1 MKHSSK
7 LQISNQAKLT
17 ISLIFTLLLGLGG
30 GYLITS
36 RINQPQPEKTIES
49 GNKYVDFTHEV
60 YQTIQDN
67 YWQKLTDQDLT
78 QFFVLASEHITG
90 SQLGAGINSFE
101 QFEEKL
107 VEFLDEYQT
116 DQEKTE
122 FVTQL
127 ADVVLANLQPAG
139 RSRLYSKQKTKEL
152 GQRVAN
158 IDPETNHYQE
168 LEVDKNAD
176 EDKIEQAYQEKK
188 QELEKQASPSAQQEL
203 KRVEEAYQT
212 LADNNNRE
220 RYDEAGISPT
230 MQWQL
235 LSPQIFYLKIKKF
248 SPTTIQELTEITQ
261 KVDQGDELSSLILD
275 LRDNVGGAIDGLPYF
290 LGPFIGP
297 NQYAY
302 QFIQQGD
309 ITDFKTKTGWLPS
322 LERYKKIAILINDQT
337 QSSAEV
343 MASVLKKYNVGI
355 LVGTTTKGWGTIE
368 RVFPLENQLSSDE
381 EYSLFLVHHLTLR
394 ADGQP
399 IESNGVEPVIAISQ
413 TNWQKKLASYFD
425 NTDFVEA
432 VVEQFK

>member
-1 MKHSSK
+1 
-7 LQISNQAKLT
+7 
-17 ISLIFTLLLGLGG
+17 
-30 GYLITS
+30 
-36 RINQPQPEKTIES
+36 
-49 GNKYVDFTHEV
+49 

-67 YWQKLTDQDLT
+67 YWQKLNDQDLT
-78 QFFVLASEHITG
+78 QLFVLATERITG
-90 SQLGAGINSFE
+90 TQLGAGLNSPD

-107 VEFLDEYQT
+107 IELLAEHQT
-116 DQEKTE
+116 EQKKIE

-158 IDPETNHYQE
+158 INPETDHYQE

-176 EDKIEQAYQEKK
+176 ENKVKEAYQEKK
-188 QELEKQASPSAQQEL
+188 QELENQASPSAQQKL
-203 KRVEEAYQT
+203 KKVEEAYQT
-212 LADNNNRE
+212 LANDKNRE

-230 MQWQL
+230 MEWRL
-235 LSPQIFYLKIKKF
+235 ISPSIFYLKIKKF
-248 SPTTIQELTEITQ
+248 SPTTIQELTEVTQ
-261 KVDQGDELSSLILD
+261 KVDQGDKLDSLILD
-275 LRDNVGGAIDGLPYF
+275 LRGNVGGAIDGLPYF

-309 ITDFKTKTGWLPS
+309 VTDFKTKTGWLPS
-322 LERYKKIAILINDQT
+322 LKRYKKTAVLINDQT

-343 MASVLKKYNVGI
+343 MASVLKKYNVGN

-368 RVFPLENQLSSDE
+368 KVFSLENQLSQDE

-399 IESNGVEPVIAISQ
+399 IESNGVEPVVSVSQ
-413 TNWQKKLASYFD
+413 ANWQKELASYFD
-425 NTDFVEA
+425 HSDLVEA
-432 VVEQFK
+432 ITKQFE